1 MSEEFY
7 FTAGRH
13 DVVTLMKFLDHG
25 AAAAAMLRI
34 ARSGSATS
42 ETTAVYPEA
51 EYRELIE
58 RL

>member
-1 MSEEFY
+1 
-7 FTAGRH
+7 
-13 DVVTLMKFLDHG
+13 VTLIKFLDHG